1 MFIWSG
7 SAESKSILTKFLLEI
22 WFLDCLFHPL
32 IEMWIKQ
39 HIDQY
44 RNTKKYPW
52 VWQLWD
58 KFRKYLFQ
66 IRHLV
71 KPSLFPFIYF
81 FDWVEHKQS
90 IVVLNQAQCL
100 PLASFVPLKI
110 SKTTYFVLSL
120 FKFCLFRTF
129 LSFCVWLKVH
139 KILKNQSLLDWN
151 VWR

>member
-1 MFIWSG
+1 MISW
-7 SAESKSILTKFLLEI
+7 L
-22 WFLDCLFHPL
+22 PL
-32 IEMWIKQ
+32 PPSNRDVNQVTYWPIQE
-39 HIDQY
+39 Y
-44 RNTKKYPW
+44 TKKYPW

-110 SKTTYFVLSL
+110 SKTTYFVLSR